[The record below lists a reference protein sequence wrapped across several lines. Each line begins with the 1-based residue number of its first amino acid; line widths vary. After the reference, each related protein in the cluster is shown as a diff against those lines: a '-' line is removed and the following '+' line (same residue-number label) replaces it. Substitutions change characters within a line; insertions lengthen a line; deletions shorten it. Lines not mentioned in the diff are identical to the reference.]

1 MINDSFSLPL
11 NHCLLHLIFLLMS
24 ARKTTP
30 PCWGLAI
37 IPLVFSHS
45 KVRTTAGVA
54 CVRICFFRIA
64 TPHPRHPSLPKPI
77 LTRGWAK
84 VWEDGLG
91 VERIGRKSRNWAPGT
106 LSRVLPHF
114 QPSLHFPPST
124 LDTFYQEATRAHPSL
139 LPPPPA
145 VPPSVARPP
154 GCPQGCQG
162 AAPLPGSWTPGLSDS
177 SMTRSSRPSKLR
189 PTV

>member
-91 VERIGRKSRNWAPGT
+91 VERMGRKSRNWAPGT
-106 LSRVLPHF
+106 LSRVLLHF

-124 LDTFYQEATRAHPSL
+124 LATFYQEAPPGPSL
-139 LPPPPA
+139 
-145 VPPSVARPP
+145 PPSPTTSSPTLCRPP
-154 GCPQGCQG
+154 SGMPPRLSG
-162 AAPLPGSWTPGLSDS
+162 GSTL
-177 SMTRSSRPSKLR
+177 TRLMDAR
-189 PTV
+189 VVG